1 MVKDFAYYS
10 KQNYLYDKSH
20 GNDPEERKK
29 SMKSFFAENN
39 EVANDV
45 SKVRGFTKVRAL
57 LMDFENDSAFDV
69 SVFDVNSDTSPKIS

>member
-1 MVKDFAYYS
+1 V
-10 KQNYLYDKSH
+10 
-20 GNDPEERKK
+20 
-29 SMKSFFAENN
+29 
-39 EVANDV
+39 VNDV